1 MRNRS
6 HRKSALVTT
15 TSHLEGWEI
24 VEHLGLVSVH
34 RVAGAGIVSDIF
46 AGFSDFFGGR
56 SHSYGKQLSDLYTE
70 ATELLQDRAA
80 MLGGNAVIGL
90 HMDFGE
96 VSGQGKSM
104 FMLNAVGTAV
114 FARRQQAP
122 RIRDEERDNRRISAG
137 EMAVLLRKNQLLAA
151 IDGKALRLDQ
161 ETWNFATE
169 HAITE
174 FGPYALGALRDLN
187 GSTLD
192 GQARETIRKRVFA
205 YFAALS
211 PDDAKH
217 LLYAHVAVSEGEK
230 AGALRKASE
239 ELITGLELVDYDELS
254 RRLPEASRPAQKS
267 LLSLLKAHP
276 SSYSTGDIPRLEAL
290 KAQVEALF
298 PRLWTRTSTKGL
310 FGGEKE
316 EWACGC
322 GKTVRLDATECG
334 ACGLDAWGFAPGEY
348 HRNTAVADLDGRL
361 RSLQEYFAP
370 GASPDTTLQAQQETA
385 RQITVSG
392 PDSGL
397 PGHLPGV

>member
-1 MRNRS
+1 MQGAIQHESRSIMRNRPY
-6 HRKSALVTT
+6 RKSALVTT
-15 TSHLEGWEI
+15 TSRLEGWEI

-34 RVAGAGIVSDIF
+34 RVAGTGVVSDIF
-46 AGFSDFFGGR
+46 AGLSDFFGGR
-56 SHSYGKQLSDLYTE
+56 SHSYGKQLSDLYIE

-90 HMDFGE
+90 HIDFGE

-122 RIRDEERDNRRISAG
+122 RVRDEERDNRRISAG

-161 ETWNFATE
+161 ETWSFATE

-174 FGPYALGALRDLN
+174 FGPYALGALRDLH

-192 GQARETIRKRVFA
+192 GPARETIKKRVFA

-211 PDDAKH
+211 PDDAKR

-230 AGALRKASE
+230 AGPLRKASE

-254 RRLPEASRPAQKS
+254 RRLPEASGPARKS
-267 LLSLLKAHP
+267 MLNLLRAHP
-276 SSYSTGDIPRLEAL
+276 SSYSTDDIPRLEAL

-298 PRLWTRTSTKGL
+298 PRLWTRTTTKGL

-322 GKTVRLDATECG
+322 GNTVRLDATECG
-334 ACGLDAWGFAPGEY
+334 TCGQDAWGFAPGEY
-348 HRNTAVADLDGRL
+348 HRNTAISDLDMRL
-361 RSLQEYFAP
+361 RSLQDYFAP
-370 GASPDTTLQAQQETA
+370 SASPDTTLQ
-385 RQITVSG
+385 G
-392 PDSGL
+392 
-397 PGHLPGV
+397 